1 MPEPPSERPNTRRVA
16 ASGRDMQTFVL
27 AQAVIEHSTLS
38 SMSTSVSTGIGDV
51 RYQLG
56 ALVESLD
63 ATKILIGLG
72 IVVLIMVFWRR

>member
-1 MPEPPSERPNTRRVA
+1 
-16 ASGRDMQTFVL
+16 MQTFVL